1 MTPDR
6 LSAALELSAKLC
18 KKFEGFESHPYKCPA
33 GVWTIGYGTTYY
45 HDGRKVQPTDDPVT
59 EQQATDILKSMLK
72 GFQASVL
79 QYCPAINS
87 VELLAACT
95 DLAYNIGSNAFGSST
110 LRKVI
115 NDGGDV
121 AAIAEQ
127 FRRWNKGGGK
137 VLAGLVS
144 RREAEIALISS
155 MTLPA

>member
-6 LSAALELSAKLC
+6 LSAALELSARLC
-18 KKFEGFESHPYKCPA
+18 KEFEGFESHPYKCAA
-33 GVWTIGYGTTYY
+33 GVWTIGYGTTRYP
-45 HDGRKVQPTDDPVT
+45 DGRKVNPTDAPVT
-59 EQQATDILKSMLK
+59 EQQATDILKTMLK

-115 NDGGDV
+115 NDSGD
-121 AAIAEQ
+121 AIAIAEQ

-137 VLAGLVS
+137 VLAGLVR
-144 RREAEIALISS
+144 RREAAIELFSS
-155 MTLPA
+155 KTLQA